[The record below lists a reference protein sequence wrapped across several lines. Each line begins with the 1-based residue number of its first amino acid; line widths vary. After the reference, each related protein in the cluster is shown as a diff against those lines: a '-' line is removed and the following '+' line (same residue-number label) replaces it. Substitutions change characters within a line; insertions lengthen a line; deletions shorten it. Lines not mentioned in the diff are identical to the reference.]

1 LPGYVAIGWTGGSS
15 SRRFIGRYKSI
26 DELRDLLRLDRLT
39 SSAIKH
45 LYVFEICD
53 GEGDRCLWLISFDIR
68 LVLVR
73 RPNRSSN
80 IYRKPSHEYRE
91 VREMLYSRLCGSVD
105 LSTYICLEDEG
116 SLVRRYLDAVAPN
129 HYILESHLVRPY
141 DSRARE
147 LVRRAIEETIEDLVS
162 GAQHISTRLRS
173 MRPNNRA
180 KALDKAQKLGENLR
194 SALTL
199 ARIHS
204 GKLRELGIGVDV
216 EAELGEALQ
225 LLEMGRHSIA
235 NAHRFKRFKLG

>member
-1 LPGYVAIGWTGGSS
+1 MPGYVAIGWTGGSS
-15 SRRFIGRYKSI
+15 SRRFVGRYKSI

-39 SSAIKH
+39 SSVLKH

-53 GEGDRCLWLISFDIR
+53 GEVDRCLWLVSFDIR
-68 LVLVR
+68 LVMVR

-116 SLVRRYLDAVAPN
+116 SLVRRYLDAVAPS
-129 HYILESHLVRPY
+129 HYILESHRVRPY
-141 DSRARE
+141 DDRARE
-147 LVRRAIEETIEDLVS
+147 WVRRAIEETIEELMNR
-162 GAQHISTRLRS
+162 AQDISTRLGS

-180 KALDKAQKLGENLR
+180 RALDKAQKLGESLR
-194 SALTL
+194 SALAL
-199 ARIHS
+199 AKLYS

>member
-1 LPGYVAIGWTGGSS
+1 LPGYVAIGWTGGLS

-26 DELRDLLRLDRLT
+26 EELRDILKLDRLT

-53 GEGDRCLWLISFDIR
+53 GEGDRCLWLISFDIKC
-68 LVLVR
+68 VLVR

-105 LSTYICLEDEG
+105 LSTYICFEDEG
-116 SLVRRYLDAVAPN
+116 SLVRRYLDAVAPG
-129 HYILESHLVRPY
+129 HYMLESHLVRPY
-141 DSRARE
+141 DDRTRE
-147 LVRRAIEETIEDLVS
+147 WVRRAIEETVEELMNR
-162 GAQHISTRLRS
+162 AQDISTRLRS

-180 KALDKAQKLGENLR
+180 KALDKAQKLGESLR

-204 GKLRELGIGVDV
+204 DKLRELGIGVDV
-216 EAELGEALQ
+216 EAELGKALE

>member
-26 DELRDLLRLDRLT
+26 EELRDLLKLDRLT
-39 SSAIKH
+39 SSAIKR

-53 GEGDRCLWLISFDIR
+53 GEADRCLWLISFDIKC
-68 LVLVR
+68 VLVR
-73 RPNRSSN
+73 RPHKASSP
-80 IYRKPSHEYRE
+80 YRRPSHEYRE

-105 LSTYICLEDEG
+105 LSTYICLEDES
-116 SLVRRYLDAVAPN
+116 SLVGRYLDAVAPS

-141 DSRARE
+141 NNRARE
-147 LVRRAIEETIEDLVS
+147 LVRRAIEETVEELMNR
-162 GAQHISTRLRS
+162 AQDISTRLRS

-180 KALDKAQKLGENLR
+180 KALDKAQKLSESLR

-204 GKLRELGIGVDV
+204 DKLRELGIEVDV

-235 NAHRFKRFKLG
+235 NVHRFKRFKLG

>member
-45 LYVFEICD
+45 LYVFEIRD
-53 GEGDRCLWLISFDIR
+53 GEVNRCLWLISFDIR

-141 DSRARE
+141 DNRARE
-147 LVRRAIEETIEDLVS
+147 LVKRAIEETIEDLVS

-180 KALDKAQKLGENLR
+180 KALNKAQKLGENLR

-204 GKLRELGIGVDV
+204 DKLRELGIGVNV

-225 LLEMGRHSIA
+225 LLEIGRHSIA